1 MNQRIL
7 AVSAYLFRSFLFSLA
22 GLLYILL
29 ALAYYMV
36 LFDPRQLTPDPDYY
50 ILVLGLL
57 GLGLSF
63 LVTLSIAARANN
75 ASHFPLIVRLPSR
88 IEYLTAVFF
97 SSILFASIIQFV
109 IALIAL
115 VANGPN
121 LDFREYLLIP
131 PFWISGNVLFA
142 VLSLHATDLVTAG
155 WSRVYVFATIGL
167 LLYLQSGLDVLS
179 DWLSNLFNQFGNT
192 LLATGL
198 DALATLAF
206 DMANLFSEGSSSAL
220 GSALSLVFWPF
231 KAIVEAAING
241 HFTPLQALAPAFLM
255 TYAAL
260 LFVLAAKFF
269 SKKDLFL
276 SE

>member
-7 AVSAYLFRSFLFSLA
+7 AVSAYLLRSFLFSLA
-22 GLLYILL
+22 GLLYVLL
-29 ALAYYMV
+29 TLAYYMV
-36 LFDPRQLTPDPDYY
+36 LFDPRQLTPDPDYF

-75 ASHFPLIVRLPSR
+75 AAHFPLIVRLPSR

-97 SSILFASIIQFV
+97 ASILYASIIQSA

-115 VANGPN
+115 VANGPK
-121 LDFREYLLIP
+121 LDFQEFLLIP
-131 PFWISGNVLFA
+131 PLWLSGNVLFA

-167 LLYLQSGLDVLS
+167 LLYLQSGLDLLS
-179 DWLSNLFNQFGNT
+179 DWLSSLFNEIGNS
-192 LLATGL
+192 LLGTGL
-198 DALATLAF
+198 DALATVAF
-206 DMANLFSEGSSSAL
+206 DLATLFSEGTSSAL

-231 KAIVEAAING
+231 KSIVEAVING
-241 HFTPLQALAPAFLM
+241 YFTPLQALAPAFLM
-255 TYAAL
+255 IYAAL
-260 LFVLAAKFF
+260 LFLLASKFF
-269 SKKDLFL
+269 SKKDLFM

>member
-7 AVSAYLFRSFLFSLA
+7 AISAYLFRSILFSLA

-29 ALAYYMV
+29 ALAFYMV
-36 LFDPRQLTPDPDYY
+36 LFDPRQLTPDPDYF

-63 LVTLSIAARANN
+63 LVTLSVASRANN
-75 ASHFPLIVRLPSR
+75 AAHFPLIVRLPSR

-97 SSILFASIIQFV
+97 TSILYASILQLT

-121 LDFREYLLIP
+121 LDFQDYLLIP
-131 PFWISGNVLFA
+131 PLWISGNVLFA
-142 VLSLHATDLVTAG
+142 VLALHATDLVTAG
-155 WSRVYVFATIGL
+155 WSRVIVFGAIGL
-167 LLYLQSGLDVLS
+167 LLYLQSGLDLLS
-179 DWLSNLFNQFGNT
+179 GWLSNLFNQLGNT
-192 LLATGL
+192 LSISGL
-198 DALATLAF
+198 DALASLAF
-206 DMANLFSEGSSSAL
+206 DIENLFSNGSSSAL

-241 HFTPLQALAPAFLM
+241 SFTPLQALAPAFLM
-255 TYAAL
+255 IYAAL
-260 LFVLAAKFF
+260 LFILAARFF
-269 SKKDLFL
+269 SKKDLYM

>member
-1 MNQRIL
+1 MSQRIL
-7 AVSAYLFRSFLFSLA
+7 AITGYLFKSFLFSLA

-36 LFDPRQLTPDPDYY
+36 FFDPRQPTPDTDYF

-75 ASHFPLIVRLPSR
+75 AAHFPLLVRLQSR
-88 IEYLTAVFF
+88 IEYLTAVLLT
-97 SSILFASIIQFV
+97 SILYASIVQFV
-109 IALIAL
+109 IGLIAL

-121 LDFREYLLIP
+121 FNLQEYLLIP
-131 PFWISGNVLFA
+131 PLWVSGNVLFA
-142 VLSLHATDLVTAG
+142 VLALHATDLVTAG

-167 LLYLQSGLDVLS
+167 LLYLQSGLDLLS
-179 DWLSNLFNQFGNT
+179 DWLNSLFNQFGNT
-192 LLATGL
+192 LLTNGM
-198 DALATLAF
+198 DAFATLVF
-206 DMANLFSEGSSSAL
+206 DIANLFSEGGSSAL
-220 GSALSLVFWPF
+220 GSALGLVFWPF

-241 HFTPLQALAPAFLM
+241 YFTPLQALAPAFLLL
-255 TYAAL
+255 YAAL
-260 LFVLAAKFF
+260 LFILASSFF
-269 SKKDLFL
+269 AKKDLFM

>member
-1 MNQRIL
+1 MSQRIL
-7 AVSAYLFRSFLFSLA
+7 AITGYLFRSFLFSLA
-22 GLLYILL
+22 GLLYLLL

-36 LFDPRQLTPDPDYY
+36 LFDPRQPTPDPDYF

-75 ASHFPLIVRLPSR
+75 AAHFPLLVRLSSR
-88 IEYLTAVFF
+88 IEYLTAVFLTAILYA
-97 SSILFASIIQFV
+97 SILQFAIG
-109 IALIAL
+109 LIAL
-115 VANGPN
+115 VASGPLLN
-121 LDFREYLLIP
+121 LPEYLLIP
-131 PFWISGNVLFA
+131 PLWISGNVLFS

-167 LLYLQSGLDVLS
+167 LLYLQSGLDLLS
-179 DWLSNLFNQFGNT
+179 DWLSDLFNQFGNT
-192 LLATGL
+192 LLTSGL

-220 GSALSLVFWPF
+220 GSALGLVFWPF

-241 HFTPLQALAPAFLM
+241 YFTPLQALAPAFLIL
-255 TYAAL
+255 YAAL
-260 LFVLAAKFF
+260 LFVLAASFF
-269 SKKDLFL
+269 AKKDLFM

>member
-7 AVSAYLFRSFLFSLA
+7 AVSAYLLRSFLFSLA
-22 GLLYILL
+22 GLLYVLL
-29 ALAYYMV
+29 TLAYYMV
-36 LFDPRQLTPDPDYY
+36 LFDPRQLTPDPDYF

-75 ASHFPLIVRLPSR
+75 AAHFPLIVRLPSR

-97 SSILFASIIQFV
+97 ASILYASILQSA

-115 VANGPN
+115 VANGPK
-121 LDFREYLLIP
+121 LDFQEFLLIP
-131 PFWISGNVLFA
+131 PLWLSGNVLFA

-167 LLYLQSGLDVLS
+167 LLYLQSGLDLLS
-179 DWLSNLFNQFGNT
+179 DWLSSLFNEIGNS
-192 LLATGL
+192 LLGTGL
-198 DALATLAF
+198 DALATVAF
-206 DMANLFSEGSSSAL
+206 DLATLFSEGTSSAL

-231 KAIVEAAING
+231 KSIVEAVING
-241 HFTPLQALAPAFLM
+241 YFTPLQALAPAFLM
-255 TYAAL
+255 IYAAL
-260 LFVLAAKFF
+260 LFLLASKFF
-269 SKKDLFL
+269 SKKDLFM

>member
-1 MNQRIL
+1 MSQRIL
-7 AVSAYLFRSFLFSLA
+7 AVTAYLLRSFLFSLA

-36 LFDPRQLTPDPDYY
+36 FFDPRQPTPDLDYF

-75 ASHFPLIVRLPSR
+75 AAHFPLLVRLPSR
-88 IEYLTAVFF
+88 IEYLTSV
-97 SSILFASIIQFV
+97 LLASFLYASVLQFV

-115 VANGPN
+115 VANGPELN
-121 LDFREYLLIP
+121 LQEYLLIP
-131 PFWISGNVLFA
+131 PLWISGNVLFA

-167 LLYLQSGLDVLS
+167 LLYLQSGLDLLS
-179 DWLSNLFNQFGNT
+179 DWLSELFNQFGNT
-192 LLATGL
+192 LLTTDL

-206 DMANLFSEGSSSAL
+206 DIANLFSEGSSSAL

-241 HFTPLQALAPAFLM
+241 SFTPLQALAPAFLM
-255 TYAAL
+255 IYAAL
-260 LFVLAAKFF
+260 LFILAASFF
-269 SKKDLFL
+269 DRKDLFM